1 MAEEPLACWAQPA
14 WTLAAWGQVAASFV
28 AHAAAWL
35 LASLLGENENQW
47 LEYSLLLVL
56 ALRMWSWQRRWLQ
69 IQSSEVSNAGKEEQ
83 GSLHLRWSP
92 PSLVQSQSGC
102 LVLLAHW
109 LGFEVELD

>member
-1 MAEEPLACWAQPA
+1 M
-14 WTLAAWGQVAASFV
+14 

-47 LEYSLLLVL
+47 LECSWPLVL

-83 GSLHLRWSP
+83 GSLHSRCLP
-92 PSLVQSQSGC
+92 PSLVQSQSGF